1 MFHTLFGKGKLHQYE
16 GAKATHFS
24 KIITQRHLQI
34 FQFCSL
40 TFVVHETQSV
50 EKTDNW
56 LHRNQST
63 LGGDQPW
70 QSVEEEAP
78 NLSKCPHF
86 QLDRSRPLCY
96 FVKLSQSSWL
106 DQFSASLSKQA
117 SFFTFSL
124 IQGWLVEA
132 SPYQLRRR
140 STTKR
145 EKWFNPISSLVV
157 RCPYKAP
164 GDEHDLISGP
174 VMFFHRDTQRQQN
187 WERFSDLLIY
197 DKHDWQI
204 EKLKSWHCGLGKH

>member
-86 QLDRSRPLCY
+86 QLDRSRSLSY

-132 SPYQLRRR
+132 SPYQHKKKKLFQSYIQSSCRMSLQAPWRRTWSNQWTSNVFSQR
-140 STTKR
+140 QTKTKTTKLR
-145 EKWFNPISSLVV
+145 AI
-157 RCPYKAP
+157 
-164 GDEHDLISGP
+164 
-174 VMFFHRDTQRQQN
+174 
-187 WERFSDLLIY
+187 
-197 DKHDWQI
+197 
-204 EKLKSWHCGLGKH
+204 